1 MNKISNYI
9 LILSFFL
16 LTNCGYEAVLNNQNY
31 QFSINVNKI
40 NGDQKINSLII
51 NSFKQLKENEKKYN
65 LSLTSNKEKLIIS
78 KDSKGDPSIFEIKI
92 NVNYVVKKDG
102 DKVNFDR
109 DKIAKSVELA
119 LRKRP
124 VDTDAKEKLIS
135 RIVNDVEGMGENEIS
150 SNVIG
155 EAVMKALY
163 TIDKVAYVR
172 FASVYR
178 DFRETK
184 DFEQFLDTID
194 NK

>member
-1 MNKISNYI
+1 MKCPFCID
-9 LILSFFL
+9 
-16 LTNCGYEAVLNNQNY
+16 
-31 QFSINVNKI
+31 K
-40 NGDQKINSLII
+40 
-51 NSFKQLKENEKKYN
+51 
-65 LSLTSNKEKLIIS
+65 NKETSVL
-78 KDSKGDPSIFEIKI
+78 DSRPSENGSVIRRRRICIDCKGRFTTHERIQFREI
-92 NVNYVVKKDG
+92 VVVKKDG

-124 VDTDAKEKLIS
+124 VDTDTKEKLIS
-135 RIVNDVEGMGENEIS
+135 KIVNDVEGMGENEIS

-155 EAVMKALY
+155 ESVMKALFS
-163 TIDKVAYVR
+163 TDKVAYVR

-194 NK
+194 KK

>member
-1 MNKISNYI
+1 MTCPFWADK
-9 LILSFFL
+9 
-16 LTNCGYEAVLNNQNY
+16 
-31 QFSINVNKI
+31 
-40 NGDQKINSLII
+40 
-51 NSFKQLKENEKKYN
+51 
-65 LSLTSNKEKLIIS
+65 NKETSVL
-78 KDSKGDPSIFEIKI
+78 DSRPSENGTVIRRRRICIECKGRFATHERIQLREL
-92 NVNYVVKKDG
+92 VVVKKDG

-124 VDTDAKEKLIS
+124 VDTDTKEKLIS
-135 RIVNDVEGMGENEIS
+135 RIVNDIEGMGENEIS
-150 SNVIG
+150 SNVVG
-155 EAVMKALY
+155 EAVMRALF

-194 NK
+194 KK

>member
-1 MNKISNYI
+1 MTCPFCIDK
-9 LILSFFL
+9 
-16 LTNCGYEAVLNNQNY
+16 
-31 QFSINVNKI
+31 
-40 NGDQKINSLII
+40 
-51 NSFKQLKENEKKYN
+51 
-65 LSLTSNKEKLIIS
+65 NKETSVL
-78 KDSKGDPSIFEIKI
+78 DSRPSENGSVIRRRRICIDCKGRFTTHERIQFREI
-92 NVNYVVKKDG
+92 VVVKKDG

-124 VDTDAKEKLIS
+124 VDTDTKEKLIS

-150 SNVIG
+150 SNVFG
-155 EAVMKALY
+155 ESVMKALFS
-163 TIDKVAYVR
+163 IDKVAYVR

-194 NK
+194 KK

>member
-1 MNKISNYI
+1 MKCPFCID
-9 LILSFFL
+9 
-16 LTNCGYEAVLNNQNY
+16 
-31 QFSINVNKI
+31 K
-40 NGDQKINSLII
+40 
-51 NSFKQLKENEKKYN
+51 
-65 LSLTSNKEKLIIS
+65 NKETPVL
-78 KDSKGDPSIFEIKI
+78 DSRPSENGSVIRRRRVCIDCKGRFTTHERIQFREI
-92 NVNYVVKKDG
+92 VVVKKDG

-124 VDTDAKEKLIS
+124 VDTDTKEKLIS

-155 EAVMKALY
+155 ESVMKALFS
-163 TIDKVAYVR
+163 IDKVAYVR

-194 NK
+194 KK

>member
-1 MNKISNYI
+1 MKCPFCID
-9 LILSFFL
+9 
-16 LTNCGYEAVLNNQNY
+16 
-31 QFSINVNKI
+31 K
-40 NGDQKINSLII
+40 
-51 NSFKQLKENEKKYN
+51 
-65 LSLTSNKEKLIIS
+65 NKETSVL
-78 KDSKGDPSIFEIKI
+78 DSRPSENGSVIRRRRICIDCKGRFTTHERIQFREIL
-92 NVNYVVKKDG
+92 VVKKDG

-124 VDTDAKEKLIS
+124 VDTDTKEKLIS
-135 RIVNDVEGMGENEIS
+135 RIVNDLEGMGENEIS

-155 EAVMKALY
+155 ESVMKALFS
-163 TIDKVAYVR
+163 IDKVAYVR

-194 NK
+194 KK